1 MDGFFIRQSV
11 GLHTH
16 VDAARLER
24 PDDLRQ
30 VGAQKGFP
38 PGEQHHARAG
48 FCQVVGNAF
57 DLVQTAFGEFSVGR
71 ADVALPAGQVAAGG
85 DVELHVRR
93 RGVEQGGERE
103 VAEGPEREYAGHT
116 LDYTR
121 AAMDG
126 WERRGDFAA

>member
-1 MDGFFIRQSV
+1 M
-11 GLHTH
+11 
-16 VDAARLER
+16 ER

-30 VGAQKGFP
+30 VGAHKGFP

-57 DLVQTAFGEFSVGR
+57 DLVQAAFGEVGVGR

-93 RGVEQGGERE
+93 RGVEQGGARE
-103 VAEGPEREYAGHT
+103 VKEGPEREYAGHT

-121 AAMDG
+121 AAKDG
-126 WERRGDFAA
+126 FVMTG